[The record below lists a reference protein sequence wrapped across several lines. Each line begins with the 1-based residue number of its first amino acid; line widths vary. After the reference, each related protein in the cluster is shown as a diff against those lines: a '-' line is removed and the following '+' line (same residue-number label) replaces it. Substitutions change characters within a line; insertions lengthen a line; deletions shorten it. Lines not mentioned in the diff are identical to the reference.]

1 MIFFIIF
8 IPLIILSI
16 ILLDYFLI
24 HKFTK
29 DMEKSIDNIF
39 DNISKSKL
47 VVFILA
53 FIGFGNDDKNDS

>member
-1 MIFFIIF
+1 
-8 IPLIILSI
+8 
-16 ILLDYFLI
+16 
-24 HKFTK
+24 
-29 DMEKSIDNIF
+29 MEKSIDNIF